1 MRDTKDASALLKR
14 AVEEIGK
21 VIKGEQKA
29 VESVVLTVVLGGH
42 ALIEGPPGTA
52 KTLMVRALSHTL
64 ASAFRRIQFTPD
76 LMPSDIIGTSVFD
89 ARKDGFTFRQGPIF
103 TDILLADEVNRAPA
117 KTQAALLEAME
128 ERAVTVDGT
137 RHAISPV
144 FSVFA
149 TQNPIEYEGTYP
161 LPEAQLDRFLMKII
175 LTFPGPAQELDIL
188 GLHDAGFDPSDLEGQ
203 AVAKV
208 MAREDIQ
215 ELRRVLAT
223 PTVEERIRRYIVD
236 IVQGTRR
243 SANVSV
249 GSSPRGAIGLLK
261 TAKAAACIQGR
272 DFVVPDDVKEN
283 APAVLRHRIILKPE
297 AQIEGVRV
305 EEVIAEILQ
314 ETPVPM

>member
-1 MRDTKDASALLKR
+1 MRDTQQASALLKR

-21 VIKGEQKA
+21 VIKGEEKA
-29 VESVVLTVVLGGH
+29 VENVVLTVVLGGH

-175 LTFPGPAQELDIL
+175 LAFPGPAQELDIL

-203 AVAKV
+203 SVTKV
-208 MAREDIQ
+208 MAREDIL

-236 IVQGTRR
+236 IVQGSRR

-261 TAKAAACIQGR
+261 TAKAAACLQGR

-283 APAVLRHRIILKPE
+283 ALAVLRHRIILKPE

>member
-1 MRDTKDASALLKR
+1 MRNTRDASALLKR

-21 VIKGEQKA
+21 VIKGEEKA
-29 VESVVLTVVLGGH
+29 VENVVLTIVLGGH

-52 KTLMVRALSHTL
+52 KTLMVRALSFTL
-64 ASAFRRIQFTPD
+64 DSAFRRIQFTPD

-149 TQNPIEYEGTYP
+149 TQNPLEYEGTYP

-203 AVAKV
+203 SVGKV
-208 MAREDIQ
+208 MARDDIL

-223 PTVEERIRRYIVD
+223 PSVEERIRRYIVD

-243 SANVSV
+243 STNVSV

-261 TAKAAACIQGR
+261 TAKASACLQGR
-272 DFVVPDDVKEN
+272 DFVIPDDVKEN

-305 EEVIAEILQ
+305 EEVISEILQ

>member
-1 MRDTKDASALLKR
+1 MKDTKDASALLKR

-21 VIKGEQKA
+21 VIKGEERA
-29 VESVVLTVVLGGH
+29 VENVVLTVVLGGH

-52 KTLMVRALSHTL
+52 KTLMVRALSFTL
-64 ASAFRRIQFTPD
+64 DSAFRRIQFTPD

-89 ARKDGFTFRQGPIF
+89 ARKDGFSFRQGPIF

-128 ERAVTVDGT
+128 ERAATVDGT

-203 AVAKV
+203 SVAKV
-208 MAREDIQ
+208 MTREDIL

-223 PTVEERIRRYIVD
+223 PTVEERIRKYIVD

-243 SANVSV
+243 STNVSV

-261 TAKAAACIQGR
+261 TAKAAACLQGR
-272 DFVVPDDVKEN
+272 DFVIPDDVKEN

>member
-1 MRDTKDASALLKR
+1 MKDTKDASALLKR

-21 VIKGEQKA
+21 VIKGEEKA
-29 VESVVLTVVLGGH
+29 VENVVLTVVLGGH

-175 LTFPGPAQELDIL
+175 LAFPGPAQELDIL

-203 AVAKV
+203 SVTKV
-208 MAREDIQ
+208 MAREDIL

-236 IVQGTRR
+236 IVQGSRR

-261 TAKAAACIQGR
+261 TAKAAACLQGR

-283 APAVLRHRIILKPE
+283 AQAVLRHRIILKPE